1 MDATQLKF
9 STPRTTVDQRKG
21 RETHLAPGDY
31 NRRQHARRLTS
42 IMPSGFDILYE
53 DAGCLVA
60 AKPAGL
66 LTQAPLGI
74 DSLEYRVKRF
84 LKERDGQPGDVY
96 LGVPHRLDRPVSGA
110 IVFAKTLKAAQ
121 RISKQFERRRVE
133 KTYWALVAGDVT
145 PVEGTWTDC
154 LKKIEGQ
161 PRSFVVGGDDPA
173 GRVAVMHYK
182 LAGTFQVP
190 SADQVAGT
198 LRLPS
203 PENGTRSVPATL
215 LEITLETGRMHQIR
229 VQCASRGHPL
239 LGDELYGSQ
248 VPFGPWSDDERERL
262 IALHARGLKFW
273 HHEAGGHIAVVAPL
287 PGYWKEV
294 GVSTEKT

>member
-31 NRRQHARRLTS
+31 NRSQHARRLTS

-145 PVEGTWTDC
+145 PDDGTWTDC
-154 LKKIEGQ
+154 LKKIEGE
-161 PRSFVVGGDDPA
+161 PRSLVVGSDDPA
-173 GRVAVMHYK
+173 GRMAVLHYK
-182 LAGTFQVP
+182 AVGTFHVP
-190 SADQVAGT
+190 SPGI
-198 LRLPS
+198 
-203 PENGTRSVPATL
+203 ESVPATL

-229 VQCASRGHPL
+229 VQCASRGYPL